1 MCLYKNF
8 NHVFTSPVDHDLS
21 KLEFRQP
28 KDAPNRVQYFFLRMD
43 FEKIFEKEQYILD
56 NCKSSIIEK
65 GCDSLIPH

>member
-28 KDAPNRVQYFFLRMD
+28 KDAPKRVSIFFSQNG
-43 FEKIFEKEQYILD
+43 F
-56 NCKSSIIEK
+56 
-65 GCDSLIPH
+65 